1 MQATED
7 GACTEIAW
15 SNSNHWVE
23 ASIAL
28 LGSKGSMLAT
38 CPCIVAHA
46 PSVTVQRNE
55 DGSLEPIVNQSSED
69 TSNKDEHFTDGQSSK
84 LVLVSRPAWECIC
97 V

>member
-1 MQATED
+1 MQAKED
-7 GACTEIAW
+7 GACNEIAW

-55 DGSLEPIVNQSSED
+55 DGSFAPIVNQSSQD
-69 TSNKDEHFTDGQSSK
+69 TSNEDEQLTDGQASK
-84 LVLVSRPAWECIC
+84 LVLVSPPAWECIH